1 MCRACGVKKLALV
14 NHPSYPAV
22 VQGSCKRKPE
32 LQKKH
37 DFENNISRLSHDLWF
52 NSQLRNSHRAQDC
65 TIKSVRTM
73 RLNLPEKLDT
83 ISKNWAKVAGHQ
95 LHPSSWHTT
104 LQANLAGEQEKKIR
118 AASSSTPQTAQRPFA
133 GPLLAATFKLRE
145 MIQDHLP
152 REDFDFKRHPCRLHI
167 LEVGNGRSLGHSGI
181 HRTHRIYAR
190 LVQHPHNLVMPVWQV
205 GILYNVQDL
214 LLVPQSSLIQ
224 RSS

>member
-104 LQANLAGEQEKKIR
+104 LQANLAGEREKKIR

-133 GPLLAATFKLRE
+133 GPLLAATFKLGGRWSRAICQE
-145 MIQDHLP
+145 KILILSGTRAAYTSLKWAMDALWDILAYIEPTEYMPDWSSTHTTLSCP
-152 REDFDFKRHPCRLHI
+152 CDKLVFSIMFKICC
-167 LEVGNGRSLGHSGI
+167 
-181 HRTHRIYAR
+181 
-190 LVQHPHNLVMPVWQV
+190 
-205 GILYNVQDL
+205 
-214 LLVPQSSLIQ
+214 
-224 RSS
+224 